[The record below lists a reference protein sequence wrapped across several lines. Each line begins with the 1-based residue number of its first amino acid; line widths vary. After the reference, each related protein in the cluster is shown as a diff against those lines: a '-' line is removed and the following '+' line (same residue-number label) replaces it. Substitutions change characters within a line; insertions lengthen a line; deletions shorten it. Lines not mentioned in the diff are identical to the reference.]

1 VYDTYL
7 LITDKYTVIKENLL
21 CWWAFL

>member
-7 LITDKYTVIKENLL
+7 LITDKYTVINENLL